1 MTNSMTTAPAM
12 TVVATAGHVD
22 HGKST
27 LVRALTG
34 MEPDRWAEERRR
46 GMTIDLG
53 YAWTRL
59 FEDGP
64 LVAFVDVPGHERFLG
79 NMLAGLG
86 PAPAVLFVVSADGG
100 WSAQSSEHLAAI
112 DALRLTHG
120 LLAVTRSDLADP
132 VPTLSQ
138 AREQLAHSSLGAV
151 EAVAVSPVTGSGL
164 AELRQALRHLAS
176 QLPAAD
182 PQARVRLWVDRSF
195 TIAGRGTVVTG
206 TLTAGTLRVG
216 DTLATP
222 AGTLPIR
229 GLQCLG
235 RPADVVVAPARVAVN
250 VRGPA
255 PEQVGRGSALL
266 TPGAWP
272 STTVIDAHVE
282 TPPPRWPPGAHL
294 HVGTA
299 ATEVR
304 IRPLAADLVRLTL
317 AEPLPL
323 QVGDRAILRDP
334 GGQGLLGGAQVLD
347 PDPPPLRR
355 RGAAVRRA
363 ADLHH
368 GSDAAATVAR
378 RGAVRAG
385 ELVAL
390 GFPVGDVPAAVI
402 EVADWWVFEPTWRNW
417 RDRLVQAARD
427 RAHADPLHPWLN
439 RDQVRHVLDLPD
451 VALLGPLVRAA
462 GLTTTQGRIHERH
475 TRPALDPAAEAFLV
489 EWETHW
495 RTHGFDAPEAEDMA
509 AAGFSRSLQAA
520 AVELGRV
527 FRLPGDVLLPPQAPA
542 RAMPLLTAL
551 PQPFTTSQARQAL
564 GTTRRVAIPLLEEL
578 DRRGW
583 THRLDGSLRA
593 IR

>member
-1 MTNSMTTAPAM
+1 MTTAPAM

-86 PAPAVLFVVSADGG
+86 PAPAVLFVVAADGG

-120 LLAVTRSDLADP
+120 LLVVTRSDLADP
-132 VPTLSQ
+132 GPALDQ
-138 AREQLAHSSLGAV
+138 ARERLAHSSLGAV

-164 AELRQALRHLAS
+164 GELRQALRRLAF

-235 RPADVVVAPARVAVN
+235 RAADEVVAPARVAVN
-250 VRGPA
+250 LRGPA

-272 STTVIDAHVE
+272 STTVIDARVE
-282 TPPPRWPPGAHL
+282 KPPPRWPPGAHL

-299 ATEVR
+299 GTEVR
-304 IRPLAADLVRLTL
+304 IRPLAPDLIRLTL

-323 QVGDRAILRDP
+323 QVGDRAIVRDP
-334 GGQGLLGGAQVLD
+334 GGQGLLGGAEVLD
-347 PDPPPLRR
+347 PDPLPLRR
-355 RGAAVRRA
+355 RGAAARRA

-390 GFPVGDVPAAVI
+390 GFPVDDVPAAVI
-402 EVADWWVFEPTWRNW
+402 EVAGWWVFEPNWRNW
-417 RDRLVQAARD
+417 QSRLMQAVRDQAQ
-427 RAHADPLHPWLN
+427 ADPLRPSLN
-439 RDQVRHVLDLPD
+439 REQAWHTLDLPD
-451 VALLGPLVRAA
+451 VSLLGPLVQAA
-462 GLTTTQGRIHERH
+462 GLTTSQGRIHETH
-475 TRPALDPAAEAFLV
+475 IRPVLDAAAQAFLSD
-489 EWETHW
+489 WEIRW
-495 RTHGFDAPEAEDMA
+495 RVTGFAAPEAEELA
-509 AAGFSRSLQAA
+509 AAGFVKNVQAA

-542 RAMPLLTAL
+542 RAMQLLTAL

-564 GTTRRVAIPLLEEL
+564 ETTRRVAIPLLEEL

-583 THRLDGSLRA
+583 TYRVDGNLRTV
-593 IR
+593 R